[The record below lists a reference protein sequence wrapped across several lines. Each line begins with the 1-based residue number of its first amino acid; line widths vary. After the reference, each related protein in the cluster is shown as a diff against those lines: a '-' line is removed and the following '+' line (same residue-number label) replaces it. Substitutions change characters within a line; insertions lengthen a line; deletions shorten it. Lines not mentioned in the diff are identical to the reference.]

1 MTYLPE
7 SILYQ
12 IKIKGV
18 LSEAW
23 ADQFSGMRLTNI
35 DGCTIL
41 EGVIDQAAL
50 FGVLSRIRDLGLP
63 LLLVEQIEKNRKE
76 EKL

>member
-1 MTYLPE
+1 MNLTSE
-7 SILYQ
+7 SIRYQ
-12 IKIKGV
+12 VKIKGA

-23 ADQFSGMRLTNI
+23 AGQFGGMRLTSI

-41 EGVIDQAAL
+41 EGAIDQAAL
-50 FGVLSRIRDLGLP
+50 FGVLSRIRDLGMP
-63 LLLVEQIEKNRKE
+63 LLLVEQIEINCEE